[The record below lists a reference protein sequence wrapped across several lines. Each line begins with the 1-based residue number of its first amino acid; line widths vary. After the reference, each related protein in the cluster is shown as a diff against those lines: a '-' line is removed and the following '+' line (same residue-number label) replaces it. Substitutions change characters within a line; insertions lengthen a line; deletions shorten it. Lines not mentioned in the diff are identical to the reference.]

1 MCCRRMWQ
9 TLQDKTKSGL
19 FKFFRSSIAQL
30 EESDIISKT
39 KDFEMEIKQLKD
51 NLYRIGWYM
60 RGSFSYENL
69 MYHTSNEDREIL
81 NKIIKDNIE
90 TTEKTKL
97 PLL

>member
-1 MCCRRMWQ
+1 
-9 TLQDKTKSGL
+9 
-19 FKFFRSSIAQL
+19 
-30 EESDIISKT
+30 
-39 KDFEMEIKQLKD
+39 
-51 NLYRIGWYM
+51 M

>member
-1 MCCRRMWQ
+1 MQ
-9 TLQDKTKSGL
+9 
-19 FKFFRSSIAQL
+19 
-30 EESDIISKT
+30 
-39 KDFEMEIKQLKD
+39 IKQLKD

-69 MYHTSNEDREIL
+69 MYHTSHEDREIL

-90 TTEKTKL
+90 TTEKTKM

>member
-1 MCCRRMWQ
+1 MQQRIQ
-9 TLQDKTKSGL
+9 NKVNSGL

-30 EESDIISKT
+30 SESDIISKT
-39 KDFEMEIKQLKD
+39 KDFELEIKQLKD

-60 RGSFSYENL
+60 RGSFTYENL
-69 MYHTSNEDREIL
+69 MYHTTVEDREIL

-90 TTEKTKL
+90 TTEKTKM

>member
-1 MCCRRMWQ
+1 MQQRIQ
-9 TLQDKTKSGL
+9 NKVDFGL

-30 EESDIISKT
+30 SESDIILKT
-39 KDFEMEIKQLKD
+39 KEFELEIKQLKD

-60 RGSFSYENL
+60 RGSFTYENL
-69 MYHTSNEDREIL
+69 MYHTTVEDREIL

-90 TTEKTKL
+90 TTEKTKM